1 MHDDGTIP
9 QRLAVY
15 AAQVDE
21 LLADRGRIVVG
32 PWLGEVGW
40 EVLYWIPFLRWTIRR
55 WPALC
60 GRLTVV
66 SRGGVKHWYRG
77 VASEYVDVFDRFAA
91 DEFVRGLSADR
102 ALRTDRGVNRLKQ
115 KSETT
120 PFEEAILDRM
130 GLTELPRLHPSVMFN
145 NRRGVKRLLAWE
157 AKRDRYE
164 RWRKPRRSR
173 LRRVLPRTYVAV
185 RFYTSRMFRGNQ
197 AERFAQDVV
206 RAVSALIPV
215 VDLSTAFE
223 TDPQHPDLDV
233 GDDVVRL
240 APHMR
245 FRGNLRDQSVAI
257 ANASAF
263 VGVFGGTAF
272 LAPHYGVP
280 SHCFWSTTKLGDPSS
295 GKGPWANLR
304 LAERVYNG
312 PGWGGFE
319 ASSCIDADA
328 DEVAARIVRR
338 VG

>member
-1 MHDDGTIP
+1 LPAVLRGGPALTP
-9 QRLAVY
+9 SPGPAPTGSGLACSPRVCH
-15 AAQVDE
+15 
-21 LLADRGRIVVG
+21 LLAEIGDA
-32 PWLGEVGW
+32 
-40 EVLYWIPFLRWTIRR
+40 RR
-55 WPALC
+55 FRRATRSSASPASTRSC
-60 GRLTVV
+60 
-66 SRGGVKHWYRG
+66 
-77 VASEYVDVFDRFAA
+77 
-91 DEFVRGLSADR
+91 SA
-102 ALRTDRGVNRLKQ
+102 
-115 KSETT
+115 
-120 PFEEAILDRM
+120 
-130 GLTELPRLHPSVMFN
+130 ELPRLHPSVMFN
-145 NRRGVKRLLAWE
+145 FTGVSRLLAWE

-164 RWRKPRRSR
+164 RWRRPRRSR
-173 LRRVLPRTYVAV
+173 LGRVLPRTYVAV
-185 RFYTSRMFRGNQ
+185 RFYSSRMFRGKQ
-197 AERFAQDVV
+197 AERFARDLV
-206 RAVSALIPV
+206 RAVSARIPV

-280 SHCFWSTTKLGDPSS
+280 SSCFWSTTKLVDPSS

-304 LAERVYNG
+304 LAERAYNG

-328 DEVAARIVRR
+328 DEVAERIVRR
-338 VG
+338 VGCGHATAFVRRRG